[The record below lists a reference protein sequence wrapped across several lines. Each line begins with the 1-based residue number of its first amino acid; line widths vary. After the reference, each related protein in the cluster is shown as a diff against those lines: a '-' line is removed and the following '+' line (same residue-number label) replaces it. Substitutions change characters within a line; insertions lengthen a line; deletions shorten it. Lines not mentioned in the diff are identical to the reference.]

1 MFLVPVIAGCGK
13 GGGTGTGTTA
23 PGESR
28 DGFYPNVPNV
38 DYKGAT
44 FRLMGRSEDSNWG
57 ELGLFSD
64 GSDSTVLNDAV
75 YDRNCRVEY
84 DCNIK
89 IEQVRVDDTLAS
101 GGAFYD
107 ILLANTLASDYIAD
121 ICCAGLIDA
130 CSLVTKNLFYDLKT
144 VPYIDLEAE
153 WWQQKIN
160 RSVSILNRQ
169 YFGFNDMMLND
180 KRDTY
185 LIYFNKNTF
194 SDNGLDYPYR
204 YVYDGTWTNDKMLDI
219 VRTYGGADVNSNGI
233 CDPED
238 KIGYTY
244 LLNDTFFVGAGITGA
259 ALDENGYPYMLGCSE
274 KTVTVYDRIN
284 ELINISP
291 YATYNFGDLETA
303 RTCFDDGGLFMNFHM
318 FHMMEVAST
327 YQSDVGIVPCPKYS
341 EDQTEYYSRAGYNGA
356 TAVTIL
362 SSVPDPERAG
372 IVLEIFAA
380 ESKNYISPAF
390 YKKLFTD
397 RYTNDEE
404 SKEMLDIVIKSE
416 IIDLDQVFKWGELLV
431 AASAAA
437 ARGGSAARVYD
448 RLLPGAKARL
458 EKTVDEYSAL
468 ESAG

>member
-44 FRLMGRSEDSNWG
+44 FRLMGRSEDANWG

-89 IEQVRVDDTLAS
+89 IEQVRVDDALAS

-180 KRDTY
+180 KRDT
-185 LIYFNKNTF
+185 
-194 SDNGLDYPYR
+194 
-204 YVYDGTWTNDKMLDI
+204 
-219 VRTYGGADVNSNGI
+219 
-233 CDPED
+233 
-238 KIGYTY
+238 
-244 LLNDTFFVGAGITGA
+244 
-259 ALDENGYPYMLGCSE
+259 
-274 KTVTVYDRIN
+274 
-284 ELINISP
+284 
-291 YATYNFGDLETA
+291 
-303 RTCFDDGGLFMNFHM
+303 
-318 FHMMEVAST
+318 
-327 YQSDVGIVPCPKYS
+327 
-341 EDQTEYYSRAGYNGA
+341 
-356 TAVTIL
+356 
-362 SSVPDPERAG
+362 
-372 IVLEIFAA
+372 
-380 ESKNYISPAF
+380 
-390 YKKLFTD
+390 
-397 RYTNDEE
+397 
-404 SKEMLDIVIKSE
+404 
-416 IIDLDQVFKWGELLV
+416 
-431 AASAAA
+431 
-437 ARGGSAARVYD
+437 
-448 RLLPGAKARL
+448 
-458 EKTVDEYSAL
+458 
-468 ESAG
+468 

>member
-44 FRLMGRSEDSNWG
+44 FRLMGRSEDANWG

-89 IEQVRVDDTLAS
+89 IEQVRVDDALAS

-341 EDQTEYYSRAGYNGA
+341 EEQTEYYSRAGYNGA

-458 EKTVDEYSAL
+458 EKTIDEYSAL